1 MLARPDD
8 DTPSP
13 AAPST
18 TTTTMTTTTTRRISR
33 VKSDARAGR
42 PEAEAATGTGD
53 DVPAAG
59 AGSSPGGADGEGRDG
74 ADVAGLD
81 EGTGE
86 ERPGARGPR
95 PALPLV
101 PVLVGLLVL
110 LLVAVAFL
118 WSTRPGA
125 SDIRTADY
133 AGALQAARSGVVD
146 VTSFDHL
153 TIDDDI
159 EQIRRVAVGDLR
171 EEAVEQLESRR
182 QQIVESE
189 AVVSTEVVGAGVTA
203 ADEDSATVALL
214 IRSSQQSEASE
225 QAQIVKYRIQVELEK
240 VDDQWRLSGIT
251 GR

>member
-1 MLARPDD
+1 M
-8 DTPSP
+8 
-13 AAPST
+13 
-18 TTTTMTTTTTRRISR
+18 
-33 VKSDARAGR
+33 KSDARAHP
-42 PEAEAATGTGD
+42 PEAEDTTRTVD
-53 DVPAAG
+53 DGPTAG
-59 AGSSPGGADGEGRDG
+59 AGPSPVAPDGTGTDG
-74 ADVAGLD
+74 ADVGAGD
-81 EGTGE
+81 EPTGNDH
-86 ERPGARGPR
+86 PGPRGPR

-101 PVLVGLLVL
+101 PVLGGLLVL
-110 LLVAVAFL
+110 LLAAVAFL
-118 WSTRPGA
+118 WSTRPGT

-214 IRSSQQSEASE
+214 IQSSQQSNASE